1 MPANPNTL
9 TAGIKETWD
18 DVYQIVH
25 YKQPVYR
32 AFADFGLAAKLKVG
46 NTVSR
51 VYTSDL
57 VVNDMGAD
65 GSYQRQAITDTKE
78 SLVIL
83 NEKEASFYIKELDE
97 LQNHLPTRLKY
108 ARKAMNKLFLQ
119 VDGDV
124 VGATADGARNVVD
137 NAELGGSSGDGIV
150 LADTNV
156 DDVFNA
162 ARRQLELENVIL
174 DPTVRFTGD
183 VRRDA
188 FNAIPMAILS
198 PHFLA
203 QLRKRVGG
211 KDSDLGDRVSVSG
224 HVGNYLGFELF
235 LSNGVQWTAEL
246 VMGTNP
252 TDGETIT
259 VNSVVWTYKNTL
271 AAAGQIKIGA
281 NAAAS
286 RVNTVAAI
294 NDTGTEGTN
303 YNDVSAA
310 DRRKLANIT
319 ATDDIPN
326 TKITFKGTGVGYVK
340 VAETLVAAADVW
352 TAAKQIQH
360 NLFLVRGACSVVI
373 QKTPEMFAERRD
385 GYVGH
390 DVVTWTAY
398 GIKVFDDQKPMI
410 VDAKIRSNSW

>member
-1 MPANPNTL
+1 MAANPNTL
-9 TAGIKETWD
+9 TAGIKQTWD

-25 YKQPVYR
+25 YKQPTYR

-46 NTVSR
+46 NTVTR

-65 GSYQRQAITDTKE
+65 GSYQRQALTDTGE
-78 SLVIL
+78 SLVI
-83 NEKEASFYIKELDE
+83 NKEKEASFYIKELDE

-108 ARKAMNKLFLQ
+108 ARKAMNKLFLK

-124 VGATADGARNVVD
+124 IGATADGAKNVVD
-137 NAELGGSSGDGIV
+137 NAELGGSSGDAIS
-150 LADTNV
+150 LADTNI
-156 DDVFNA
+156 DDVINA
-162 ARRQLELENVIL
+162 ARRALELENVIL
-174 DPTVRFTGD
+174 DPAARFTGD
-183 VRRDA
+183 VKKDA
-188 FNAIPMAILS
+188 FQAIPMAIVS

-211 KDSDLGDRVSVSG
+211 KDSDLGDKVSVNG
-224 HVGNYLGFELF
+224 HIGNYLGFELF
-235 LSNGVQWTAEL
+235 LSNALQWTAEL
-246 VMGTNP
+246 VMATNP

-259 VNSVVWTYKNTL
+259 INGVAWTFKDTL
-271 AAAGQIKIGA
+271 AAAAQIKIGA
-281 NAAAS
+281 NAAAT
-286 RVNTVAAI
+286 RLNVVAAI
-294 NDTGTEGTN
+294 NDAGTEGTN

-310 DRRKLANIT
+310 NRIKLANIT
-319 ATDDIPN
+319 ATDDASN
-326 TKITFKGTGVGYVK
+326 TKITFKGTGVGYVQ
-340 VAETLVAAADVW
+340 VAETLSAAADVW

-385 GYVGH
+385 GYVGF

-398 GIKVFDDQKPMI
+398 GFKVFDDQKPM
-410 VDAKIRSNSW
+410 VVNAKIQSSSW